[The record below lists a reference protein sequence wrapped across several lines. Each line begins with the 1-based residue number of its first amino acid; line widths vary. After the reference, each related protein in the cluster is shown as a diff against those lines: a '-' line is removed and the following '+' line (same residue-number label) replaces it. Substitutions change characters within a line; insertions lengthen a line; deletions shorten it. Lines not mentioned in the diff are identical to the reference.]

1 MKDKSLA
8 EDNVSLSFKPKQVS
22 KKLLTALNPRMKD
35 IVSNRYGLENEKRM
49 TLEAIGKTYDITR
62 ERVRQIEN
70 FALAT
75 IKKSPE
81 YREHSFVFDEIKD
94 IVKKLG
100 SVVKEEALM
109 NHISKDKVIQNHIN
123 LYLVIGGHFTKIK
136 ETDDLHT
143 HWSVDGSLSENLKRS
158 IENLHSEISE
168 EELLLEEQILER
180 FVAHLDQVVDEYK
193 NNREIIN
200 KYLSISKLI
209 DKNDLGEWGKVTSPH
224 IKARGVKD
232 YAYLIVRKNGKPMHF
247 KDVAEEITK
256 VFKKKTNVATCHN
269 ELIKDKRFVLVGRG
283 MYGLKEW
290 GHAAG
295 VVKDVIADVL
305 KEAGE
310 PLTKQEVLDKVL
322 AKRMVKPNT
331 VIINLQDS
339 KLFKKDKD
347 GKYSLK

>member
-1 MKDKSLA
+1 MTEQST
-8 EDNVSLSFKPKQVS
+8 NLSFKPKQVS
-22 KKLLTALNPRMKD
+22 KKFLSALNPRMKD
-35 IVSNRYGLENEKRM
+35 IVSNRYGLETEKRM
-49 TLEAIGKTYDITR
+49 TLEAIGKNYDITR

-81 YREHSFVFDEIKD
+81 YRENLFVFDELKE

-100 SVVKEEALM
+100 SVVKEETLM

-136 ETDDLHT
+136 ETDDFHP
-143 HWSVDGSLSENLKRS
+143 HWSVDDSLSGHIKDSLET
-158 IENLHSEISE
+158 LHGEITD
-168 EELLLEEQILER
+168 EELLLEEEMLEK
-180 FVAHLDQVVDEYK
+180 FVSHLDQVVDEYK
-193 NNREIIN
+193 NNREIIH

-232 YAYLIVRKNGKPMHF
+232 YAYLVVRKHGKPMHF
-247 KDVAEEITK
+247 KDVATEIAK
-256 VFKKKTNVATCHN
+256 VFKKKTNTATCHN

-295 VVKDVIADVL
+295 VVKDVITETL
-305 KEAGE
+305 KESGK
-310 PLTKQEVLDKVL
+310 PLTKQEIVEKVL

-331 VIINLQDS
+331 VIINLQDA
-339 KLFKKDKD
+339 KIFKKDKD

>member
-1 MKDKSLA
+1 MT
-8 EDNVSLSFKPKQVS
+8 ETPTNLSFKPKQVS
-22 KKLLTALNPRMKD
+22 KKLLSALNPRMKD

-49 TLEAIGKTYDITR
+49 TLEAIGKNYDITR

-81 YREHSFVFDEIKD
+81 YRENLFVFEELKD
-94 IVKKLG
+94 ILKKLG
-100 SVVKEEALM
+100 SVVREETLM
-109 NHISKDKVIQNHIN
+109 NHISKDKVVQNHIN

-136 ETDDLHT
+136 ESDDFHP
-143 HWSVDGSLSENLKRS
+143 HWSVDDSLSVHIKDSLNK
-158 IENLHSEISE
+158 LHGEVTD
-168 EELLLEEQILER
+168 EELLVEGEILEK
-180 FVAHLDQVVDEYK
+180 FVSYLDQVVDEYK
-193 NNREIIN
+193 NNKDIIH

-232 YAYLIVRKNGKPMHF
+232 YAYLVVRKNGKPMHF
-247 KDVAEEITK
+247 KDVANEITK

-295 VVKDVIADVL
+295 VVKDVITETL
-305 KEAGE
+305 KESGK
-310 PLTKQEVLDKVL
+310 PLTKQEIVEKVL